1 MTMPDVRPGLN
12 GVLDPLLPEHL
23 DRIAL
28 GVVGGLGLS
37 FGQLDA
43 AIDAL
48 SDELRAA
55 GVEPG
60 DTIAIVMPNSLE
72 FVIAFLA
79 ITRVRATAAPLNPAY
94 KEGEFAFFL
103 EDQHAVVVMDLP
115 AERGNAEALA
125 ASAALGLPVWDVVA
139 DGEGSVSLYA
149 TAPLGPAVATT
160 PVEPESDVA
169 LFLHTSGSTSRPKG
183 VPLTHANLL
192 ASIGNIGRTY
202 AFDRN
207 DRSLLVMPLFH
218 VHGLMAGLLA
228 PLAFGAS
235 VHLPQSGRFSAS
247 TFWRDVVASGA
258 TWYTAVPTIHQIL
271 LTRRAEDYPRDDP
284 PKLRFI
290 RSCSSPLAPALL
302 SEMEASFGAP
312 VLEAYAMTEA
322 AHQVASNPLPQH
334 GPHKP
339 GSVGRAQGVDI
350 AILDETG
357 TPCPAA
363 AVGEVCIRGSN
374 VTCGYLNN
382 PEANQASFA
391 GGWFHTGDQG
401 YLDPDGYLF
410 ITGRIKEIIN
420 RGGEKISPSRID
432 EVLLAHPGI
441 AQAVSFAMP
450 DPKYGEEVA
459 AAIIPKSG
467 VTLTADELTEFC
479 LRHLSEFQVPKRFYF
494 ADSLPMTGSGKIQRR
509 TVAEHF
515 LASGQHAAASVARA
529 SD

>member
-1 MTMPDVRPGLN
+1 MTIPDVRPGLN
-12 GVLDPLLPEHL
+12 GVLDPLLAENR
-23 DRIAL
+23 DRTAIE
-28 GVVGGLGLS
+28 VVGGLGLS

-55 GVEPG
+55 GVKAG
-60 DTIAIVMPNSLE
+60 DTIAIVVPNSLE

-79 ITRVRATAAPLNPAY
+79 VTRVRAGAAPLNPAY
-94 KEGEFAFFL
+94 KDGEFAFFL
-103 EDQHAVVVMDLP
+103 EDQRAGLVLDLP
-115 AERGNAEALA
+115 TERGNADARA
-125 ASAALGLPVWDVVA
+125 ASAALGLPVWDILVGGA
-139 DGEGSVSLYA
+139 GAVSLHV
-149 TAPLGPAVATT
+149 TAPLGPAVVAT
-160 PVEPESDVA
+160 PVEPESDIA

-183 VPLTHANLL
+183 VPLTHANLM

-228 PLAFGAS
+228 PLAFAAS
-235 VHLPQSGRFSAS
+235 VHLPRSGRFSAS
-247 TFWRDVVASGA
+247 TFWRDISACGA

-271 LTRRAEDYPRDDP
+271 LARRAEDYPRDDP

-302 SEMEASFGAP
+302 AEMEASFSAP

-322 AHQVASNPLPQH
+322 AHQVASNPLPQD

-357 TPCPAA
+357 TPCPAST
-363 AVGEVCIRGSN
+363 VGEVCIRGRN
-374 VTCGYLNN
+374 VTRGYLNN
-382 PEANQASFA
+382 PDANRASFA

-459 AAIIPKSG
+459 AAVIPKSG
-467 VTLTADELTEFC
+467 VALTANELTEFC
-479 LRHLSEFQVPKRFYF
+479 LRHLSEFQVPKRYFF

-509 TVAEHF
+509 AVAEHF
-515 LASGQHAAASVARA
+515 LSAV
-529 SD
+529 